1 MSSKEKV
8 SYNSFYENKW
18 FLDSGTSAYFTP
30 FESNFVEM
38 TLGNY
43 SWVETANLKA
53 LLFIVAFGCFWYYS
67 DWI

>member
-1 MSSKEKV
+1 MK
-8 SYNSFYENKW
+8 NKW

-30 FESNFVEM
+30 FESNFVDM

-53 LLFIVAFGCFWYYS
+53 LLSIVAFGCFWYCS